1 MKILNKNLGR
11 FPLGIW
17 IALAG
22 LVLIFLAWFMQGYS
36 LINWEGAVK
45 IGFQNESFT
54 SDAVERAIANVERG
68 IAVAD
73 ILWALPIAI
82 VAFVGISRKK
92 LFGFVAGMMEF
103 AICVYFPLLYVFR
116 SGTESVVVLGVL
128 ILWAIPSLLGIIGLW
143 SNRKFFT

>member
-1 MKILNKNLGR
+1 MKALNKTIGR

-17 IALAG
+17 IALAS
-22 LVLIFLAWFMQGYS
+22 LILIFIAWIMQVYS

-45 IGFQNESFT
+45 IGFQSESFT
-54 SDAVERAIANVERG
+54 GDAIEHAMANVERG

-82 VAFVGISRKK
+82 VAFIGISRKK
-92 LFGFVAGMMEF
+92 LFGFVAAMMEL

-143 SNRKFFT
+143 SNRNFFT

>member
-1 MKILNKNLGR
+1 MKILNKNIGR

-17 IALAG
+17 IALAA

-54 SDAVERAIANVERG
+54 GDAVERAIANVERG
-68 IAVAD
+68 IAFTD

-82 VAFVGISRKK
+82 VAFIGISRKK
-92 LFGFVAGMMEF
+92 LFGFVAAMMEF